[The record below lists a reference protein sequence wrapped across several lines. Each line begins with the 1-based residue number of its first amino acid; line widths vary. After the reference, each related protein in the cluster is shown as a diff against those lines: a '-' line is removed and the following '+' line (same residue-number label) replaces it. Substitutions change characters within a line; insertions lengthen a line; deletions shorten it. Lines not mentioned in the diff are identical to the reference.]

1 MELSS
6 ISGADIY
13 TQRAIADQTSTNIEK
28 LRETAR
34 KTSNAKSDEEL
45 MGACVEFEAY
55 FLEQVFKEMQKTVDI
70 FSKDENK
77 DQSTSNLVD
86 FFKGNTLQDFCK
98 QSTKTQGLGLA
109 QMLYENMKRNYEI
122 PEADASATESASLY
136 ESSQS

>member
-1 MELSS
+1 MELSDL
-6 ISGADIY
+6 SGAGLY
-13 TQRAIADQTSTNIEK
+13 TERAMMDATSANIAK

-34 KTSNAKSDEEL
+34 KSSSAKTDDEL
-45 MGACVEFEAY
+45 MGACKEFEAY

-98 QSTKTQGLGLA
+98 QSTETQGLGLA
-109 QMLYENMKRNYEI
+109 QMLYENMKRHYEI
-122 PEADASATESASLY
+122 PEA
-136 ESSQS
+136 QSKEP